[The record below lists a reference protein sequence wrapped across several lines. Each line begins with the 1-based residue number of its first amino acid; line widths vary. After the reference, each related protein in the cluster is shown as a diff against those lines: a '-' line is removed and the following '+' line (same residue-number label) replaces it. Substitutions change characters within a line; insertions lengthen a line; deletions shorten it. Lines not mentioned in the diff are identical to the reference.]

1 MAPSS
6 AQYKFLHRREAPL
19 EPPSPPND
27 TPNWIPVIV
36 PQTGGV
42 PAETAASII
51 VPLTVIP
58 GVLLIGIGLWLIYL
72 LYMRN
77 QDRPVQRGGGDRERH
92 PNTPRSLRPNRQS
105 PERGHELGDRGGK
118 GHVSRSGRNGGRG
131 EITQPRHP
139 TNEITSST
147 ESVCGTDRGR
157 AAQRGTPN
165 PPLCETASPSPRPVI
180 QKKRNNGGI
189 LRDDRNGRGSIE
201 TLRHSRSRS
210 RSSAVTQ
217 NRKDIGATSR
227 DDRRGRGSIEI
238 LRASRSRSHSQVQ
251 TESSHGKSSLT
262 RGSLDPPVE
271 ATHQLASYKS

>member
-1 MAPSS
+1 
-6 AQYKFLHRREAPL
+6 
-19 EPPSPPND
+19 
-27 TPNWIPVIV
+27 
-36 PQTGGV
+36 
-42 PAETAASII
+42 
-51 VPLTVIP
+51 
-58 GVLLIGIGLWLIYL
+58 
-72 LYMRN
+72 MRN
-77 QDRPVQRGGGDRERH
+77 QDRPVQRGGEDRERH
-92 PNTPRSLRPNRQS
+92 PNTPRSLRSNRQS

-131 EITQPRHP
+131 EITQPHHP

-157 AAQRGTPN
+157 AQDVVTRPRRAAQRGTPN
-165 PPLCETASPSPRPVI
+165 PPLREPAPPSPQPI
-180 QKKRNNGGI
+180 TQKKRNNGDSF
-189 LRDDRNGRGSIE
+189 RADRNGRGSIE

-217 NRKDIGATSR
+217 NRRDIGATYR

-251 TESSHGKSSLT
+251 TEPSHGKSPLT

-271 ATHQLASYKS
+271 ATHQLAPYKS